1 MYVCIYFYIIF
12 LYYYTYL
19 IYLISVDVLKK
30 RWTSLRDCYRKAL
43 IKRKTKSG
51 QATSSTKLWKYEQQM
66 SFLKTHFGD
75 KRPQTSNLP
84 NTNQILNDPEN
95 VDDSEII
102 DSPNIE
108 NKQHVDI
115 ESDDNNGDDAQIN
128 SLNSV
133 STNKRKLS
141 FTGYTHSPNI
151 KKNKCSEYPTSA
163 ALVLKTYLDDKKS
176 KKERSSDHLTSFF
189 KSMEDTVRTFSPMR
203 QIEIKSKI
211 SALVTEYEIKN
222 ITQVYPQHVF
232 SSQYS
237 YSPSLYELYGHT
249 AI

>member
-43 IKRKTKSG
+43 INRKNKSG
-51 QATSSTKLWKYEQQM
+51 QATSTTKLWKYEQQM
-66 SFLKTHFGD
+66 SFLNTHFGN

-222 ITQVYPQHVF
+222 ITEVYPQHVF
-232 SSQYS
+232 SS
-237 YSPSLYELYGHT
+237 
-249 AI
+249 

>member
-1 MYVCIYFYIIF
+1 
-12 LYYYTYL
+12 
-19 IYLISVDVLKK
+19 
-30 RWTSLRDCYRKAL
+30 
-43 IKRKTKSG
+43 
-51 QATSSTKLWKYEQQM
+51 M

-84 NTNQILNDPEN
+84 NSNQILNDPEN

-102 DSPNIE
+102 GSPNIE
-108 NKQHVDI
+108 NKQDVDI
-115 ESDDNNGDDAQIN
+115 ELDDNNGDDAQIN
-128 SLNSV
+128 SLP
-133 STNKRKLS
+133 TTPKFS

-151 KKNKCSEYPTSA
+151 KKNKCSEYSSSA
-163 ALVLKTYLDDKKS
+163 ASVLKTYLDDKKS

-222 ITQVYPQHVF
+222 LTEVYPQHVF
-232 SSQYS
+232 SNQYS
-237 YSPSLYELYGHT
+237 YSPSNSTSSNQSHFEQPALSTETAQRSEAHNNDGRTEPHNMLFSNNQYTEL
-249 AI
+249 

>member
-1 MYVCIYFYIIF
+1 
-12 LYYYTYL
+12 
-19 IYLISVDVLKK
+19 
-30 RWTSLRDCYRKAL
+30 L

-51 QATSSTKLWKYEQQM
+51 QATSTTKLWKYGQQM

-84 NTNQILNDPEN
+84 KTNQILNDPEN

-102 DSPNIE
+102 GSPNIE

-115 ESDDNNGDDAQIN
+115 ESDDNNSDDVQIN

-151 KKNKCSEYPTSA
+151 KKNKCSEYPFSA

-222 ITQVYPQHVF
+222 ITEVYPQHIF

-237 YSPSLYELYGHT
+237 
-249 AI
+249 